1 MTTDDTPRHSSAR
14 GVACTTAVLAG
25 SFLTLLALVAIVAGA
40 VLLWGDSQKDS
51 AGYVSTSAHRFSSG
65 SYALATDRLDAQV
78 DAPGWL
84 VNRDHYGH
92 LRLQVRPQ
100 DGRPVF
106 VGIAPTDKVSA
117 YLARVQHDLVTD
129 VSYHPFRVETVP
141 DGGPRR
147 PAAPATQ
154 RFWAASAHGPGR
166 QTLTWNVRSG
176 QWSIVVMNADS
187 SRGVAADVSAG
198 ARLPWLAPAGWATL
212 GGGLL
217 ALVLGGSL
225 VFAGIHGRRDRARP
239 RVSGLEAAPAR

>member
-25 SFLTLLALVAIVAGA
+25 SFLALLALVAVVAGA
-40 VLLWGDSQKDS
+40 VLLWGDSQKDG
-51 AGYVSTSAHRFSSG
+51 AGYVSTSGHRFATDG
-65 SYALATDRLDAQV
+65 YALATDRLDARV

-84 VNRDHYGH
+84 VNRDHYGRV
-92 LRLQVRPQ
+92 RLQVRPQ

-117 YLARVQHDLVTD
+117 YLARVPHDLVAD
-129 VSYHPFRVETVP
+129 VSYDPFRVQTVP
-141 DGGPRR
+141 DGGTRR
-147 PAAPATQ
+147 PAPPAAQ

-176 QWSIVVMNADS
+176 AWSIVVMNADG

-212 GGGLL
+212 GGGLV
-217 ALVLGGSL
+217 ALVLAGSL
-225 VFAGIHGRRDRARP
+225 LFAGIHGRRDRAP
-239 RVSGLEAAPAR
+239 RGVSGLEAAPAR